1 MVATNGVDLD
11 ARLTVK
17 VPDLLAFFDEK
28 TRGSERHASSIVA
41 VCGEDLGCGLLKH
54 YLEQQRAQVQILRR
68 PRTSVPLPCTQG
80 TQAGSRLDRW
90 VRVTNGPSPLEPDV
104 LFQVEVKNWSAH
116 AIGGERLP
124 LDASPEAIAK
134 YKRSSWAKQWDD
146 GTGIKAKSLRKL
158 LEPMQPPL
166 AHLPIEPLA
175 CMWVCLHPE
184 GKSECLFSVK
194 LPQGQRDKFS
204 FNRVWFFSMSAY
216 LRSVACEDVVIE
228 MPDTAKRL
236 QWLSKLAHECG
247 GCQAVE
253 RFARWQGQAPA
264 QRIEV

>member
-11 ARLTVK
+11 ARLTVS
-17 VPDLLAFFDEK
+17 VAGLLRFFDERPK
-28 TRGSERHASSIVA
+28 ESRGHATAIVA

-54 YLEQQRAQVQILRR
+54 CLETRGAKATV
-68 PRTSVPLPCTQG
+68 LPGPVTPG
-80 TQAGSRLDRW
+80 GKRGPRLDRW

-134 YKRSSWAKQWDD
+134 YKRSRWAKEWDD

-158 LEPMQPPL
+158 LEPMRPPPAL